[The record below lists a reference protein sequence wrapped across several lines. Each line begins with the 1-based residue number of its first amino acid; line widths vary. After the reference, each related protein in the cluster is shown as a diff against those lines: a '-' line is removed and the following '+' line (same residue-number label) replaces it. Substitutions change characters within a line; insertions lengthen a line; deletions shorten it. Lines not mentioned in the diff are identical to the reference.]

1 MQKACFAFCEPAIS
15 PESDTVGLKQTKI
28 TVLNQASEPKSMK
41 LKNNNNNTN
50 MNQDGLCFPVTLK
63 SQETGQQLDL
73 VKDCLDPKLKF
84 PA

>member
-1 MQKACFAFCEPAIS
+1 MTCKKRVSLSVNVQFHLS
-15 PESDTVGLKQTKI
+15 QTLW
-28 TVLNQASEPKSMK
+28 VLNKQKSLFWLRPASQSLWIK
-41 LKNNNNNTN
+41 KNNDTN